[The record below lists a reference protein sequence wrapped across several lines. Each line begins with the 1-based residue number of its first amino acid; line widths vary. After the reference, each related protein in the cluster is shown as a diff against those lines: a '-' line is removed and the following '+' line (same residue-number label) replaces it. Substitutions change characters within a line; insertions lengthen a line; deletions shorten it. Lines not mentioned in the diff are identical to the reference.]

1 MRLSVTFRYIVRFPL
16 QSRLFPTRTFYK
28 DGTLP
33 HMRVRCAH
41 CTAQIEL
48 DDAEVAGRRMIQV
61 RCWMCAQSSIID
73 LVPRDSGSSTIIT
86 DPLSDDERP
95 FAGARLDESGSNRN
109 ASLDLPEGKSITISV
124 VDGNSKGL
132 ERNLTMPLAT
142 IGRLGGGADIE
153 LDDRQVSRLH
163 CALEVKDHNLLLRA
177 FRATNGPY
185 APDQRI

>member
-1 MRLSVTFRYIVRFPL
+1 
-16 QSRLFPTRTFYK
+16 
-28 DGTLP
+28 
-33 HMRVRCAH
+33 MRVRCAH
-41 CTAQIEL
+41 CTAQIEV
-48 DDAEVAGRRMIQV
+48 DDAEAAGRRMIQV

-95 FAGARLDESGSNRN
+95 FAGPRLEESPDNRKV
-109 ASLDLPEGKSITISV
+109 SLDLPAGKSITV
-124 VDGNSKGL
+124 TVTDGASKGL

-163 CALEVKDHNLLLRA
+163 CALEVKDNSVLLRDL
-177 FRATNGPY
+177 RSTNGTY
-185 APDQRI
+185 VADQRVLSAKLELPGDFRIGGTTLRVTVEPHDS

>member
-1 MRLSVTFRYIVRFPL
+1 
-16 QSRLFPTRTFYK
+16 
-28 DGTLP
+28 
-33 HMRVRCAH
+33 MRVRCSH
-41 CTAQIEL
+41 CSAQIEV

-95 FAGARLDESGSNRN
+95 FAGARIDESGSNRN
-109 ASLDLPEGKSITISV
+109 ASLDLPAGKSITVTV

-163 CALEVKDHNLLLRA
+163 CALEVKDSSVLLRDL
-177 FRATNGPY
+177 RSTNGTY
-185 APDQRI
+185 VADQRVLSAKLELPGDFRIGGTTLRVIVTPHDS